1 MGRGRVERQLCKFL
15 FSSRPSS
22 NVRERCLSSLWLQNS
37 DKKNIH
43 FSALRQHNPSHFN
56 GMESNSIPE
65 PTTTSDVVDAY
76 FSHLS
81 VVDQVQNDAKVKF
94 DCLVDLNLKPYG
106 GAFDR
111 TSFFR
116 GEITTIKCF
125 ENNPLVRETLTKE
138 SGVNRVLV
146 IDGGGS
152 RRCALLGGEIAKI
165 AEGNQWEGIV
175 VNGCIRD
182 TNEMRWCGLKIPIL
196 AVGTSPVPSSKRDPG
211 VKDPKFGVT
220 FGGVNFKSGSWVYAD
235 CDGVLVTREKGP
247 LA

>member
-1 MGRGRVERQLCKFL
+1 MSGINVYLWMLLTALNVSLKPPLQLPKSLPLARRGRRQWRRKL
-15 FSSRPSS
+15 
-22 NVRERCLSSLWLQNS
+22 
-37 DKKNIH
+37 
-43 FSALRQHNPSHFN
+43 
-56 GMESNSIPE
+56 
-65 PTTTSDVVDAY
+65 
-76 FSHLS
+76 
-81 VVDQVQNDAKVKF
+81 QNDAKVKF

-247 LA
+247 LV